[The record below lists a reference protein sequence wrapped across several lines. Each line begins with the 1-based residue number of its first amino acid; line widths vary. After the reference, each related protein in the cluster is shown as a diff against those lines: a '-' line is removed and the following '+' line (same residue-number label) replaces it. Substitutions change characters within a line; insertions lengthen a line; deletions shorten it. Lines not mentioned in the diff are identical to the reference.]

1 MVMRNNA
8 CKQHKQ
14 TYAFYPGRQLW
25 WQQHDIETE
34 QQQQQQKN
42 PPTLSKTITNRKND
56 KIAHPKF
63 NSTKNYKLLVQLNK
77 SEWKICFICTF
88 LNMRIFLRRTQRL
101 SYGHIFH
108 IIITKLFCYL
118 ADLNLSIDL
127 WIFCNTL
134 APMKTGLNCIFRA
147 CFDKIPDLLQWQ
159 WVLRIFRDV
168 WRKCTLSCE

>member
-1 MVMRNNA
+1 MATAWHRNWA
-8 CKQHKQ
+8 A
-14 TYAFYPGRQLW
+14 T
-25 WQQHDIETE
+25 TTTT
-34 QQQQQQKN
+34 KN

-63 NSTKNYKLLVQLNK
+63 NSTKNYKLSVQMNK
-77 SEWKICFICTF
+77 SKWKICFICTF

-118 ADLNLSIDL
+118 GWLESFDRFVNLL
-127 WIFCNTL
+127 QHFG
-134 APMKTGLNCIFRA
+134 APMKTGLNCIFHV

-159 WVLRIFRDV
+159 CVLHIFRDV
-168 WRKCTLSCE
+168 WRKCTLSCK